1 MLLKIEP
8 GASAD
13 VLSRQELAEELVRSE
28 IRAAA
33 RSAGYKWVEQA
44 LPVNPGAGA
53 VQLGG
58 PGQGWHWKMRLVAV
72 QLAAAG
78 AFGAFKG
85 EGANTVVSRPIM
97 PVTNSAVLAG
107 LNVAVFFFPDDIIVQ
122 GGQQV
127 FLQASQ
133 FITSYYYGAV
143 QVPAERLGEHLS

>member
-13 VLSRQELAEELVRSE
+13 VLSRAELAEELGRAEV
-28 IRAAA
+28 RAAA

-44 LPVNPGAGA
+44 LPVNPAAGA

-78 AFGAFKG
+78 VFAAFKG
-85 EGANTVVSRPIM
+85 EGANTVVSRPITQ
-97 PVTNSAVLAG
+97 PVTTVALAG
-107 LNVAVFFFPDDIIVQ
+107 LNIGVFFFPDDIIVQ
-122 GGQQV
+122 GGQQI